1 MYIYIYVIYAYI
13 HNYVYIYTYNLF
25 IYSILDEITQI
36 ELCISVKMII
46 EKLKSFKRK
55 NKLTLE
61 TEES

>member
-1 MYIYIYVIYAYI
+1 MHIYIVM
-13 HNYVYIYTYNLF
+13 YTYNLF
-25 IYSILDEITQI
+25 IYSIIDEITQI
-36 ELCISVKMII
+36 ELCISMKMII